1 MFFGQCSNLLRGF
14 PIFTIVWN
22 AAAELLRGF
31 RIYTKVRNPMSLLRK
46 SRDFLR
52 GLLMENNVEKPKC
65 FQGSPKISLGVIITD
80 Y

>member
-52 GLLMENNVEKPKC
+52 GLLMENNVVLSGKSKD
-65 FQGSPKISLGVIITD
+65 FLGS
-80 Y
+80 YNY